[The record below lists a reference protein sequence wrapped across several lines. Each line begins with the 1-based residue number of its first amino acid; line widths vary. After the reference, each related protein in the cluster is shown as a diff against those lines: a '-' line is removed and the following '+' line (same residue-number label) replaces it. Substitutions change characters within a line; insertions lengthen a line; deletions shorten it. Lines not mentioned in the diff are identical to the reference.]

1 MTDDELRQ
9 YVDAQVELRM
19 TSGLTLLGMM
29 VAGTEA
35 RVFGA
40 PFAIRSVYE
49 SATLSTL
56 EQAYTAIPSAE
67 AVASARILK
76 AALDDALLTD

>member
-1 MTDDELRQ
+1 MTDDELRE
-9 YVDAQVELRM
+9 YVDAQVELQLA
-19 TSGLTLLGMM
+19 SGETLLGTL
-29 VAGTEA
+29 VAGAEA

-40 PFAIRSVYE
+40 PYAIRSAYE

-67 AVASARILK
+67 AVASARVLT
-76 AALDDALLTD
+76 APLDDAQLAD

>member
-9 YVDAQVELRM
+9 YVDAQVELKM
-19 TSGLTLLGMM
+19 TSGLTLLGML
-29 VAGTEA
+29 VAGPEA

>member
-1 MTDDELRQ
+1 MTDNELRQ

-19 TSGLTLLGMM
+19 DSGLTLLGML
-29 VAGTEA
+29 VAGPEA

-40 PFAIRSVYE
+40 PYAIRSEYE

-56 EQAYTAIPSAE
+56 EQAYTAIPTAE
-67 AVASARILK
+67 AVDSARILS
-76 AALDDALLTD
+76 APLDDARLTD